1 MKTLVYT
8 VITANYDTLRP
19 FKCEEGFDYVC
30 FTDNL
35 DIQANGWELVYID
48 TGLNPIKQ
56 QRLLKIQPPITETQ
70 TIYLDA
76 NFYITGK
83 LSEFMNNHY
92 KGGILTIKHPNRTLL
107 SEEAK
112 QIVKLKKD
120 NPRNVNDHMAML
132 RLLTVPDNCGM
143 YASGIIVR
151 DNSLDRFSNK
161 WAELLLRGSHR
172 DQLSMGP
179 AAWLTGTKIDTITWE
194 EMQRYFKLTPHKRNA
209 SLL

>member
-1 MKTLVYT
+1 M
-8 VITANYDTLRP
+8 
-19 FKCEEGFDYVC
+19 
-30 FTDNL
+30 
-35 DIQANGWELVYID
+35 DIQANGWQLAKISCGPD
-48 TGLNPIKQ
+48 SIKS
-56 QRLLKIQPPITETQ
+56 QRLAKIMYPKFYPVS
-70 TIYLDA
+70 IYLDA

-83 LSEFMNNHY
+83 LSEFLNNHY

-151 DNSLDRFSNK
+151 DNSALLAFSNK

-179 AAWLTGTKIDTITWE
+179 AAWLTGTKIDTISWE
-194 EMQRYFKLTPHKRNA
+194 EMQKYFKLTPHKRNA
-209 SLL
+209 GLL